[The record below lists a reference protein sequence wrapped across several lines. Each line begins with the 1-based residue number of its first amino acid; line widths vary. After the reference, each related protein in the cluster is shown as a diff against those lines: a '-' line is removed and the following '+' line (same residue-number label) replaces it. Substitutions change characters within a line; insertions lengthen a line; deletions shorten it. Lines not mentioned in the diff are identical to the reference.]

1 MTIRK
6 LRKFRKIK
14 RERELT
20 DNEKSFLE
28 KELTKIGNKSRF
40 DHLHYMI
47 SDLLDLI
54 IPNIK
59 DIKPNTYVVDINFNR
74 LFLVEG
80 FDYERDLLYY
90 KESYDIRGGEVWSFS
105 LSGKED
111 KYIRT
116 IKPYS
121 PSDDALHGGVCSID
135 DEAIFRKVLDR
146 ELSLLKK

>member
-28 KELTKIGNKSRF
+28 KELTKIGNKNRF
-40 DHLHYMI
+40 DYLHYMI

-59 DIKPNTYVVDINFNR
+59 DIKPNTYVVDIRFNI
-74 LFLVEG
+74 LN
-80 FDYERDLLYY
+80 

-121 PSDDALHGGVCSID
+121 PSDGELHGGVCSID
-135 DEAIFRKVLDR
+135 DEAVFRKVLDR
-146 ELSLLKK
+146 ELSLLK

>member
-28 KELTKIGNKSRF
+28 KELTKIGNKNRF

-59 DIKPNTYVVDINFNR
+59 DIKPNTYVVDR
-74 LFLVEG
+74 SE
-80 FDYERDLLYY
+80 ER
-90 KESYDIRGGEVWSFS
+90 RV
-105 LSGKED
+105 GKECSEPC
-111 KYIRT
+111 RSRWS
-116 IKPYS
+116 PY
-121 PSDDALHGGVCSID
+121 H
-135 DEAIFRKVLDR
+135 
-146 ELSLLKK
+146 